1 MQINYVTMN
10 AVVCEEPKVL
20 RLQRIPKPKP
30 KGREALVEIRAVG
43 VCRSDVSGYLG
54 KHPLVTY
61 PNILGHECSGVVAEL
76 GPDASGFKIGDEV
89 AVETFFELCGQCS
102 GCRRGQYNTC
112 KDPKIIGHNVPGAFA
127 EYMLANSDF
136 LHHKP
141 ANVTFEEAALVEPL
155 SVAVHA
161 VKRCGISC
169 GETVAIIGAGAI
181 GLLVLQV
188 SKLSGATVHIVD
200 VVERKLAL
208 AKDLGADLVF
218 NSSIQDP
225 RPEMIA
231 ATEGDGYDYVIEA
244 VGSPQ
249 TLRETT
255 DLARA
260 GGTIMCIG
268 FSGREVDEI
277 CLSKITLQ
285 EMRLLGILGFCRDY
299 PTSIRLLSKKM
310 VSVGPLITQRFRLEE
325 TEKAIELMAEKP
337 SEVLR
342 AIITPSLKTDS
353 I

>member
-1 MQINYVTMN
+1 MQVNSALMN
-10 AVVCEEPKVL
+10 AVVCERPKAL

-30 KGREALVEIRAVG
+30 KGREALIEIRAVG

-112 KDPKIIGHNVPGAFA
+112 KAPKIIGHNVPGAFS

-181 GLLVLQV
+181 GLLALQV
-188 SKLSGATVHIVD
+188 SKLSGATVHVVD

-208 AKDLGADLVF
+208 AKGLGADTLF
-218 NSSIQDP
+218 NASGQDP

-268 FSGREVDEI
+268 FSGREADEI

-310 VSVGPLITQRFRLEE
+310 VNVGPLITNRFKLAEVER
-325 TEKAIELMAEKP
+325 AIQLMVEKP
-337 SEVLR
+337 AEVLR
-342 AIITPSLKTDS
+342 AIINPRGTL
-353 I
+353 